1 MFVAAVSRTP
11 LTPIT
16 KVAAMEDTTEE
27 IPLQGSGEAD
37 VLGALGR
44 KLEGDLSFSGERIL
58 GSMCTLPH
66 PTSAKVYEHYL
77 DRNIGDPG
85 LHPRLQ
91 QLERETI
98 GMLGRLLG
106 SRSAEGAIVTG
117 GTEANLI
124 ALWAA
129 KRKHREK
136 RKVVL
141 PESAHFSFDKAADI
155 MDLDLCKI
163 PVEDDGRVDL
173 KRYLEAIDDKTMVL
187 VAVAGT
193 TGLGAVDPI
202 TEISDAATAWKLPLH
217 VDAAFGGFVLP
228 FLAEAGY
235 TAPAF
240 DFSLPGVSS
249 ITIDPHK
256 MGRCAIPAG
265 AIVFRNHDAAVASE
279 TEVSYLAGGKTRQR
293 TIVGTRS
300 GASVASIWATLHRLG
315 RKGYVKTVATC
326 MENSCYLY
334 DRLRSMSGV
343 DAVIEPQMNVVGFSP
358 TKHRRIDPDELA
370 RRLRGRGWALSLFPG
385 FLRITVMPHVS
396 RKMLDAFLHDLEEII
411 A

>member
-1 MFVAAVSRTP
+1 MQILEQQFARPYLPTGKMFVAAVSRTP

-16 KVAAMEDTTEE
+16 KVAAMEDTTEG

-129 KRKHREK
+129 KRKHRENG
-136 RKVVL
+136 RWYFPKVPISRSTRPPTSWTLIFVR
-141 PESAHFSFDKAADI
+141 FRWR
-155 MDLDLCKI
+155 M
-163 PVEDDGRVDL
+163 
-173 KRYLEAIDDKTMVL
+173 T
-187 VAVAGT
+187 AG
-193 TGLGAVDPI
+193 
-202 TEISDAATAWKLPLH
+202 
-217 VDAAFGGFVLP
+217 
-228 FLAEAGY
+228 
-235 TAPAF
+235 
-240 DFSLPGVSS
+240 S
-249 ITIDPHK
+249 I
-256 MGRCAIPAG
+256 
-265 AIVFRNHDAAVASE
+265 
-279 TEVSYLAGGKTRQR
+279 
-293 TIVGTRS
+293 
-300 GASVASIWATLHRLG
+300 
-315 RKGYVKTVATC
+315 
-326 MENSCYLY
+326 
-334 DRLRSMSGV
+334 
-343 DAVIEPQMNVVGFSP
+343 
-358 TKHRRIDPDELA
+358 
-370 RRLRGRGWALSLFPG
+370 
-385 FLRITVMPHVS
+385 
-396 RKMLDAFLHDLEEII
+396 
-411 A
+411 